1 MTRRSQS
8 FVSIAIVA
16 CWGLLGMLPPG
27 PAQAASIQ
35 VNGQFVNAG
44 GGIRTGVVGGFL
56 TYAMPT
62 ESMEEGKWYVKVVPG
77 YFLDSGSNDG
87 EKLVQFDAQGAGMTV
102 RFLRALNDHWGVGFQ
117 GVYARSVSGNA
128 QQISLGSQGFD
139 ASGNSHLGLP
149 LLYSTYSALAEVVYD
164 PFTGQ
169 GFRLPMFV
177 GLSLTALDATTE
189 GTFQFQ
195 GNSFYTKNKTQ
206 PIPVP
211 GIAVGIAP
219 QQSWG
224 PFRFIPFAVARH
236 DFQKMKR
243 LHRLENLTTGE
254 VVESGGAPHTYSS
267 LHLGITLKYIPWDLS
282 VSYVRAGLIIANHA
296 APVDSQTEL
305 FTLAWSKT
313 F

>member
-1 MTRRSQS
+1 M
-8 FVSIAIVA
+8 
-16 CWGLLGMLPPG
+16 PPG

-77 YFLDSGSNDG
+77 YFLDSGVHDG

-102 RFLRALNDHWGVGFQ
+102 RFLRALSDHWGVGFQ
-117 GVYARSVSGNA
+117 GIYARTVSGNA
-128 QQISLGSQGFD
+128 QQISLGARGFENP
-139 ASGNSHLGLP
+139 GNSRLGLP
-149 LLYSTYSALAEVVYD
+149 LLYSAYSAVAEVVYD

-169 GFRLPMFV
+169 GFRFPMFV

-195 GNSFYTKNKTQ
+195 GNSFYTKNKTR

-236 DFQKMKR
+236 DFQKMNR
-243 LHRLENLTTGE
+243 LHRLQDLSTGQ
-254 VVESGGAPHTYSS
+254 VVESGGVPHTYSS
-267 LHLGITLKYIPWDLS
+267 LHMGITLKYIPWDLS

-305 FTLAWSKT
+305 FTLAWSKA